1 MSENLENSNRQSSA
15 MYKLEDRPPFGETL
29 LLGFQHMLA
38 MFVGIITPPLIIAGI
53 AGLDSVETGF
63 FVSMALI
70 VSGVTSYIQSRKI
83 GPVGSGLL
91 GVHGTSFTFVPM
103 AIAAANAGGLPLILG
118 MALVTSPV
126 EMILSRFL
134 KQAKKLFPPVV
145 TGTVVM
151 LIGLGLMEAGITDFA
166 GGAGAGDFGSVGN
179 LLLGSFVLIII
190 IIANRYGKGLIK
202 VGAVAI
208 GLLAGYLVSII
219 LGLIDFG
226 PVASAGWFTIPV
238 PFKYGLAFRWTHLL
252 PWVLAYIITSI
263 ETIGDL
269 TAVAEVSGEPID
281 GALHQERLS
290 GGLMADGVGS
300 AIAAIFNTLP
310 NTTFSQNV
318 GVIQLTK
325 VGSRVVGYAV
335 AGILIFLGF
344 LPRIGALI
352 SVMPKPVLGGATIA
366 LFGMVA
372 TSGIKIVTR
381 GGLTD
386 RKLFILAI
394 ALSFGLGVTMKP
406 EVVAQLPGWLS
417 TVLSSGITV
426 GAIIAVV
433 LNLFLPAEENSIE
446 N

>member
-1 MSENLENSNRQSSA
+1 MSVNLEKSLQQQSSVS
-15 MYKLEDRPPFGETL
+15 YKLEDRPPFMETM
-29 LLGFQHMLA
+29 LLGVQHMLA
-38 MFVGIITPPLIIAGI
+38 MFVGIITPPLIIAGVVGFD
-53 AGLDSVETGF
+53 AVETGF

-70 VSGVTSYIQSRKI
+70 ISGVTSYIQSKKI

-103 AIAAANAGGLPLILG
+103 AITAANAGGLPLILG

-134 KQAKKLFPPVV
+134 KQAKRLFPPVV

-151 LIGLGLMEAGITDFA
+151 LIGLGLMEVGITDFA
-166 GGAGAGDFGSVGN
+166 GGVGAENFGSVGN
-179 LLLGSFVLIII
+179 LLLGSFVLITI
-190 IIANRYGKGLIK
+190 IIANRYGSGLIK

-208 GLLAGYLVSII
+208 GLVAGYLVSIPF
-219 LGLIDFG
+219 GLIDFE
-226 PVASAGWFTIPV
+226 PIANAGWLTIPV
-238 PFKYGLAFRWTHLL
+238 PFKYGFAFRWSHLL
-252 PWVLAYIITSI
+252 PWVVAYIITSI

-269 TAVAEVSGEPID
+269 TAAAEASGEPID
-281 GALHQERLS
+281 GELHRERLS

-300 AIAAIFNTLP
+300 AIAALFNTLP
-310 NTTFSQNV
+310 NTTFSQNI

-335 AGILIFLGF
+335 AGILIVLGL
-344 LPRIGALI
+344 LPKIGALV
-352 SVMPKPVLGGATIA
+352 SVMPAPVLGGATIA

-372 TSGIKIVTR
+372 TSGIKIATR

-394 ALSFGLGVTMKP
+394 SLSFGLGVTMKP
-406 EVVAQLPGWLS
+406 EVVSQLPGWLS
-417 TVLSSGITV
+417 TILSSGITV
-426 GAIIAVV
+426 GAIIAVI
-433 LNLFLPAEENSIE
+433 LNLFLPEEGND